1 MLLLFLEG
9 ELSLLDTTHNIVVP
23 KQIPKITHGITY
35 EYIKFINYTLPAHE
49 PHNHEQFRLLID

>member
-9 ELSLLDTTHNIVVP
+9 EPSLLDTTHNIAVP
-23 KQIPKITHGITY
+23 KQIPKITLGITY

>member
-9 ELSLLDTTHNIVVP
+9 EPSLLDTTHNIAVP
-23 KQIPKITHGITY
+23 KQIPKITLGITY

-49 PHNHEQFRLLID
+49 PRNRARFHLLID